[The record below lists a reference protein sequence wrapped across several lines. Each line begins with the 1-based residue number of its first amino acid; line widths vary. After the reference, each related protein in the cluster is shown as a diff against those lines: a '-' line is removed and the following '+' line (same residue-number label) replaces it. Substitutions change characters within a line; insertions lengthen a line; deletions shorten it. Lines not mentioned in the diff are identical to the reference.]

1 MAGPTRTQDPA
12 AMIPSLLED
21 MKIENLIRQENLPQI
36 CSAAD
41 RLRRHAQAAPQGFD
55 PASLELLDGLLTAA
69 AEAEQTLALQRA
81 RIRYLESLS
90 VTDELTGLLN
100 RRGFELELSRAL
112 ARARRP
118 GESGVLEHGR
128 ATWRER
134 VWQYVVISVVAAA
147 IK

>member
-81 RIRYLESLS
+81 RIRYLRSEEHTSELPSLM
-90 VTDELTGLLN
+90 
-100 RRGFELELSRAL
+100 R
-112 ARARRP
+112 
-118 GESGVLEHGR
+118 
-128 ATWRER
+128 
-134 VWQYVVISVVAAA
+134 ISYAVF
-147 IK
+147 